1 MQHAKDYLVDYALNK
16 NSDLWLK
23 KLIYEIIQSNGSI
36 NSTIIDELYS
46 SLVNE
51 TPIDEPTLTS
61 ENNTDATNLHFISL
75 KHNSG
80 VSALADSQIIKFSDN
95 VTIMY
100 GLNGSG
106 KSSYFRVL
114 NEIVGG
120 NQKKEILPNIYKE
133 VISPISVDFVYKEGN
148 NEKTIHWNNTQRAY
162 PDLTNS
168 KIFDS
173 SYLNSFL
180 DTHIVDQSVIQPFGL
195 HLFSATI
202 EKMDELK
209 KKIKDKINSI
219 SIQESSLSLDTE
231 NFSDKIKA
239 LFSSKQNVPELKNSI
254 LEMNFS
260 DEDSEHR
267 KTIEQKINE
276 LNSSNLED
284 RIRFLGAL
292 ETKYQKIQKNI
303 NDAHSCLIAF
313 SKQAAEILQK
323 KKEAIEDAKT
333 TKEKIIL
340 LKDIPGNKSSEWE
353 NFIKD
358 GITYS
363 TKNLIKNV
371 CPYCRQALN
380 KDAEKL
386 ILAYSDF
393 LNDKSQ
399 KNLADAEREFN
410 NFKDSLNNINSSIE
424 FDELIENDLKE
435 KNIFDNIKNILKR
448 MQELKNDILL
458 FIDEEK
464 RDLPTNDL
472 NIDFILQFFNNR
484 IVDISNNLEISKK
497 SNDEKK
503 TLIDKLK
510 NELKILKEKESVTNQ
525 KEKITQWFTLYE
537 KEQLLNQKAASI
549 KTNSISSLANLAYKE
564 LVSETLLHNF
574 IETLSHITGSS
585 NMEVSLKPVSINK
598 GVAKTQLILTKGNCV
613 HNILSE
619 GEQKAVGLALF
630 LAEIKTQ
637 ASKYP
642 IILDDPVN
650 SLDHKIASNFAELI
664 LSLDN
669 QVIIFSH
676 NKLFIDAF
684 ECSKQ
689 NHICKTTDTACCNSN
704 GKHIKIYSVSSE
716 GKNHKGVLSN
726 YKGNHV
732 KNHIDSA
739 KKLLQRTPFNN
750 EKEVASIL
758 RRAIECVIDEKVLNN
773 FVPTKFSNKN
783 SRINWEELRK
793 IEINS
798 SDIDSLQRM
807 HSRLSG
813 GDLHN
818 GTEAIENP
826 IEKEEFIQ
834 ITQEIERIIQ

>member
-23 KLIYEIIQSNGSI
+23 KLIYEIIQSNGCI

-80 VSALADSQIIKFSDN
+80 VSALADNQIIKFSDN

-133 VISPISVDFVYKEGN
+133 VLSPISVDFVYKEGN

-209 KKIKDKINSI
+209 KKIKDEINSI
-219 SIQESSLSLDTE
+219 NIQESSLSLDTE
-231 NFSDKIKA
+231 NFSDKTKA
-239 LFSSKQNVPELKNSI
+239 LFLSKQNIPELKNSI

-260 DEDSEHR
+260 NEDSEHR
-267 KTIEQKINE
+267 KSIEQKINE

-284 RIRFLGAL
+284 RIRFLEAL

-303 NDAHSCLIAF
+303 NDTHSSLITF
-313 SKQAAEILQK
+313 SKQVAEILQK

-410 NFKDSLNNINSSIE
+410 NFKDSLNNINPSIE

-458 FIDEEK
+458 FIDEKK

-497 SNDEKK
+497 SNDEKN

-689 NHICKTTDTACCNSN
+689 NHICKTTDTACCNAN

-716 GKNHKGVLSN
+716 GKNHKGILTN
-726 YKGNHV
+726 YKGNHA

-739 KKLLQRTPFNN
+739 KKLLQKTPFSN
-750 EKEVASIL
+750 EKEVASFL
-758 RRAIECVIDEKVLNN
+758 RRAIECVIDEKILNN
-773 FVPTKFSNKN
+773 FIPTKFSNKN

-826 IEKEEFIQ
+826 IEKEEFTQ

>member
-1 MQHAKDYLVDYALNK
+1 MQHAKEYLVDYALNK

-36 NSTIIDELYS
+36 NPTVIDELYS

-51 TPIDEPTLTS
+51 TPIDEPTLTN

-80 VSALADSQIIKFSDN
+80 VSALADNQIIKFCDN

-120 NQKKEILPNIYKE
+120 NQKKEILPNIYKDFR
-133 VISPISVDFVYKEGN
+133 SPISVDFVYKEGN

-209 KKIKDKINSI
+209 KKIKDEINSI
-219 SIQESSLSLDTE
+219 NIQESSLSLDTE
-231 NFSDKIKA
+231 NFSDTIKA
-239 LFSSKQNVPELKNSI
+239 LFLSKQNIPELKKSI

-260 DEDSEHR
+260 NEDGEHR
-267 KTIEQKINE
+267 KSIEQKINE

-284 RIRFLGAL
+284 RIRFLEAL

-303 NDAHSCLIAF
+303 NDTHSSLITF
-313 SKQAAEILQK
+313 SKQVAEILQK

-380 KDAEKL
+380 KDAENL

-399 KNLADAEREFN
+399 KNLANAEREFN
-410 NFKDSLNNINSSIE
+410 NFKESLNNLNPSIE

-458 FIDEEK
+458 FIDEKK

-484 IVDISNNLEISKK
+484 IVDISNNLEICKK
-497 SNDEKK
+497 SNNEKN

-689 NHICKTTDTACCNSN
+689 NHICKTTDTACCNAN

-716 GKNHKGVLSN
+716 GKNHKGVLTN
-726 YKGNHV
+726 YKGNHA

-739 KKLLQRTPFNN
+739 KKLLQKTPFSN
-750 EKEVASIL
+750 EKEVASFL
-758 RRAIECVIDEKVLNN
+758 RRAIECVIDEKILNN

-826 IEKEEFIQ
+826 IEKEEFTQ